1 MYWGWFGIFVFG
13 NVCLNHG
20 LHSSKG
26 SYLEGLAS
34 VFCDYVFLVENEFL
48 QTFSETQLAMSRF
61 YILEVFLHFIVLN
74 MSVRSV
80 RSHRSVGS

>member
-1 MYWGWFGIFVFG
+1 MYWSWFGIFVFG

-34 VFCDYVFLVENEFL
+34 VFNDYVFLVEK
-48 QTFSETQLAMSRF
+48 
-61 YILEVFLHFIVLN
+61 
-74 MSVRSV
+74 
-80 RSHRSVGS
+80 

>member
-1 MYWGWFGIFVFG
+1 MNFWW
-13 NVCLNHG
+13 
-20 LHSSKG
+20 K
-26 SYLEGLAS
+26 
-34 VFCDYVFLVENEFL
+34 NEFL